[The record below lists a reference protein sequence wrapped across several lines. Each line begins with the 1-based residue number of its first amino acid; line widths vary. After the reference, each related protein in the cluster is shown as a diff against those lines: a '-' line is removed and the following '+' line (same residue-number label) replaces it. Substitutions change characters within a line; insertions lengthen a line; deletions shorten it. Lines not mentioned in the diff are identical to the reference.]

1 MGVGLKIKSHHVL
14 DFEAEALA
22 DEELAALEKEDDDV
36 LEEPELE
43 DGVEL
48 EGVEFAL
55 DVGVELAALA
65 PLESLAVEAPE
76 VLEASPEALLA
87 GESVEAVA
95 ASALGLPS
103 PLKSVTY
110 QPEPLS

>member
-1 MGVGLKIKSHHVL
+1 MGLKIKSHHVL
-14 DFEAEALA
+14 DFGAVEVE
-22 DEELAALEKEDDDV
+22 DDELAALEDEDDDV

-43 DGVEL
+43 EGVEL
-48 EGVEFAL
+48 EGVVFAL
-55 DVGVELAALA
+55 VVGAELASLA
-65 PLESLAVEAPE
+65 PLESLVVEAPE
-76 VLEASPEALLA
+76 SLAASLEALLA
-87 GESVEAVA
+87 AESGEAAE

>member
-1 MGVGLKIKSHHVL
+1 MHHVL
-14 DFEAEALA
+14 DFEAEEDE
-22 DEELAALEKEDDDV
+22 DEELAALEDEDDEL

-43 DGVEL
+43 EGVEL
-48 EGVEFAL
+48 EGAGLAL
-55 DVGVELAALA
+55 VVGAELAALA

-76 VLEASPEALLA
+76 LLSASLEALLA
-87 GESVEAVA
+87 AESGEAAE